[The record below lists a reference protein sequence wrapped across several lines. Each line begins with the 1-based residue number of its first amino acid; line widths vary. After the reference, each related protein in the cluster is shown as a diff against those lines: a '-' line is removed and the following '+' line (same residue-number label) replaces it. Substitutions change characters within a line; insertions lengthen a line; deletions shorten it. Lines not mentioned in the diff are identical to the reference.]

1 MDKKLNRTIGY
12 INTTEVV
19 SDVVETTKVVKQ
31 KPVYRKMQDI
41 DINDTIADLKAKY
54 GLSDDM
60 IDNGKENTSKVI
72 LEPVVILEDRSKRIV
87 DWLKSHPLINK
98 AGLCQAVGFDKGNFK
113 RICDNGLQFR
123 SDVIVKIEEQLS
135 LYGY

>member
-1 MDKKLNRTIGY
+1 MK
-12 INTTEVV
+12 
-19 SDVVETTKVVKQ
+19 
-31 KPVYRKMQDI
+31 DI
-41 DINDTIADLKAKY
+41 DIKDTIADLKAKY
-54 GLSDDM
+54 GLHNDM
-60 IDNGKENTSKVI
+60 IGIDKGNTNKDT
-72 LEPVVILEDRSKRIV
+72 LEPVISLEDRSKRIG